1 MKTPSPLLAGTSLA
15 LVLVLQSSATAGPA
29 PPPAPPKPGTV
40 QRQNTLKE
48 ALATPLDDVNIRKVQ
63 IPDVLKASMNNPYDL
78 KGLTN
83 CPAVTAE
90 VRRIDAALGP
100 DFDTPLVEVD
110 ESTMQQAKSG
120 AATVTRVG
128 AQMLMPFRGVV
139 RQVSG
144 ANAHQRDLQDAVE
157 AGSARRGFLKGI
169 GMRMNCAQPA
179 APYGFRPA
187 VPAPVNRRTPAPPP
201 RRR

>member
-15 LVLVLQSSATAGPA
+15 LALSSASIAATAPA
-29 PPPAPPKPGTV
+29 PPPGPGSV
-40 QRQNTLKE
+40 QRQNNLKE
-48 ALATPLDDVNIRKVQ
+48 ALATPLDDVNIRRIE
-63 IPDVLKASMNNPYDL
+63 IPEVLKKAVAAPYDL
-78 KGLTN
+78 KGLTS
-83 CPAVTAE
+83 CSAVTAE

-100 DFDTPLVEVD
+100 DFDIPPVEA
-110 ESTMQQAKSG
+110 EKSRAQQAKSG

-139 RQVSG
+139 RQISG
-144 ANAHQRDLQDAVE
+144 ANAHQRELTDAIE
-157 AGSARRGFLKGI
+157 AGSARRGFLKGV
-169 GMRMNCAQPA
+169 GMRMNCPGPA

-187 VPAPVNRRTPAPPP
+187 QPVRAPAP